1 MTTYNLHRAA
11 RAVESFILD
20 DLSRWYVKLVR
31 GRTWTETEDRD
42 KLAAYHVLFEAL
54 STLALLLAPVTPHIA
69 EAIYQ
74 RLDGR
79 KLSVHM
85 LDWPVVNEQ
94 RLRPELERS
103 MTIVQELVESSPRN
117 GRREAANSAG

>member
-1 MTTYNLHRAA
+1 
-11 RAVESFILD
+11 
-20 DLSRWYVKLVR
+20 
-31 GRTWTETEDRD
+31 EDRD

-79 KLSVHM
+79 RLSVHM
-85 LDWPVVNEQ
+85 LDWPKVREP
-94 RLRPELERS
+94 RLLPELERS
-103 MTIVQELVESSPRN
+103 MVIVQELVEVVSKERQKG
-117 GRREAANSAG
+117 GRKLRWPLKLMEVRTPTPAASESLGALRR